1 MPRIRNRTIWI
12 RHVHQLSLAAR
23 SRVLPIACL
32 FAAIAPSGCAVSEF
46 PQGIRETPAPRAD
59 TEAYLLPFP
68 PGAPRL
74 VGQSNFGV
82 AGLGSHRDE
91 YAIDFVMKED
101 SPVLA
106 ARGGIVVGVRDA
118 CPNINCPLDPTA
130 CCGNVIRVQHAD
142 GTVAAYYHLRQWG
155 SCVAVGDR
163 VERGD
168 VIGRSGNTGY
178 SMMAHLHFA
187 VFAEP
192 GGVGTGDFGPSRNN
206 SMQIGFA
213 DVEGNGV
220 PQFGRWYFSANEQM
234 ADRCQADAAVPER
247 RE

>member
-1 MPRIRNRTIWI
+1 MSALPPDIR
-12 RHVHQLSLAAR
+12 
-23 SRVLPIACL
+23 
-32 FAAIAPSGCAVSEF
+32 
-46 PQGIRETPAPRAD
+46 GIPETRAD

-68 PGAPRL
+68 PDVPRL

-91 YAIDFVMKED
+91 YAVDFVMSKD

-130 CCGNVIRVQHAD
+130 CCGNVIRIQHAD

-168 VIGRSGNTGY
+168 RIGQSGNTGY
-178 SMMAHLHFA
+178 SVMPHLHFA

-192 GGVGTGDFGPSRNN
+192 GSVGTGDFGPSRNN
-206 SMQIGFA
+206 SMQVSFA
-213 DVEGNGV
+213 DVEGNGI
-220 PQFGRWYFSANEQM
+220 PQFGRWYFSANQIRVDHCL
-234 ADRCQADAAVPER
+234 AD
-247 RE
+247 